1 MIFLVLGW
9 VKNAEMAM
17 KRQMEKD
24 MPHSSSYNCFCFF
37 HWNNIKLYYIAYILL
52 LKKHLGS
59 LPRSQGF
66 FWRPY
71 WLMRFLISGIKPT
84 TSVTTEIAP
93 KGVGAARNYTTSAIR
108 ITTLT
113 ITFHA
118 RWMVLVEL
126 AFLLKRQIYTP
137 DVLIFT
143 IIIKILF
150 LISIT

>member
-1 MIFLVLGW
+1 MLKWQWNGKWRKTCHIALPIIVPDFYIGII
-9 VKNAEMAM
+9 
-17 KRQMEKD
+17 
-24 MPHSSSYNCFCFF
+24 SSPTSLHIYFF
-37 HWNNIKLYYIAYILL
+37 
-52 LKKHLGS
+52 KKHLGS
-59 LPRSQGF
+59 LPTLPRI

-84 TSVTTEIAP
+84 ISVTTEIAP
-93 KGVGAARNYTTSAIR
+93 KGVGVARNYATSAIK

-137 DVLIFT
+137 V
-143 IIIKILF
+143 F
-150 LISIT
+150 LISKTFIV

>member
-1 MIFLVLGW
+1 
-9 VKNAEMAM
+9 
-17 KRQMEKD
+17 
-24 MPHSSSYNCFCFF
+24 
-37 HWNNIKLYYIAYILL
+37 
-52 LKKHLGS
+52 
-59 LPRSQGF
+59 
-66 FWRPY
+66 
-71 WLMRFLISGIKPT
+71 MRFLISGIKPT

-93 KGVGAARNYTTSAIR
+93 KGVGAARNYATSAIR

-126 AFLLKRQIYTP
+126 AFLLKRQTYTP

-143 IIIKILF
+143 IIMKIII